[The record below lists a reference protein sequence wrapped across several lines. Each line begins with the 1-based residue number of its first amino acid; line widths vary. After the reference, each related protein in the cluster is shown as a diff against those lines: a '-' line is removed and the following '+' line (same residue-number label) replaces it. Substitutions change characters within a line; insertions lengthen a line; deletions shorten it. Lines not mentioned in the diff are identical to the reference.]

1 MKTYRLIV
9 SGRVQ
14 GVSYR
19 KFVLEVAKTLNYVG
33 YVRNLDDGTV
43 EVYVNA
49 DYDEDLEFFVSKL
62 YDGSLFS
69 HVQNIGI
76 KEVALEFF
84 DSFEKRF

>member
-69 HVQNIGI
+69 HVQNIAI
-76 KEVALEFF
+76 EEVSLEFF